1 MGFRRRVQ
9 LVCLVVFWLLLG
21 LAVYPLVPWLPVDA
35 FLRLDPAAAA
45 VTQLA
50 ARAWI
55 AAFLPAALVLG
66 LTALLG
72 RFFCGHVCPLGT
84 TIDGCDRVLRQG
96 RPTSSDT
103 LAASWYQGKYLVL
116 AALMG
121 AALLG
126 VSLAYLAAPLPL
138 ATRLYALVLRPVL
151 LQIAAGVLTAAH
163 PLADR
168 WDWTWLA
175 FADIPVHRYALPWFT
190 FLSLALVLSLG
201 LRARRLWCRA
211 VCPAGALMAIC
222 ARRPLLRRS
231 VSSAC
236 TACGLC
242 QRRCP
247 MGAITADPTVTRHAE
262 CIVCGTCVA
271 VCPVQAVHFAPGE
284 PSPAPAVSRFS
295 PSRRH
300 WLAAG
305 LGGMGAAAVTLTG
318 AEHLLGSPGLAH
330 LLPPSLIR
338 PPGARPEADF
348 LARCI
353 RCGACLRAC
362 PTNTLQ
368 PLGLLTGLSGFYS
381 PVVTPSLGPCEPRCN
396 ACGQVCPTGAIRP
409 LPPADKLWAK
419 IGTAQVLRHKCLAW
433 EYDRPCLV
441 CDETCPYDAVEF
453 RRVAGLKVAVPFVV
467 EERCSGC
474 GFCEHHCPVTA
485 QAAIVVEPMEALRLA
500 SGAFEQRARELGLSL
515 RIRTDATGPPPGS
528 PPWSPEGGPPGG
540 SLPPGFSE

>member
-1 MGFRRRVQ
+1 MGFRRSVQ
-9 LVCLVVFWLLLG
+9 VASLGAFWLLLG
-21 LAVYPLVPWLPVDA
+21 LAAYPLVPWLPVDA

-72 RFFCGHVCPLGT
+72 RFFCSHVCPLGT
-84 TIDGCDRVLRQG
+84 TIDGCDRLLRPA
-96 RPTSSDT
+96 RPASPQP
-103 LAASWYQGKYLVL
+103 LAAAWYRSKYMVL

-138 ATRLYALVLRPVL
+138 ATRFYALALRPVL
-151 LQIAAGVLTAAH
+151 QQIAAGALAAAH

-175 FADIPVHRYALPWFT
+175 FADMPVQRYALPWFT
-190 FLSLALVLSLG
+190 FLSLALILALG

-211 VCPAGALMAIC
+211 FCPAGALMALC

-247 MGAITADPTVTRHAE
+247 VGAIAADPTVTRHAE
-262 CIVCGTCVA
+262 CIVCQTCVA
-271 VCPVQAVHFAPGE
+271 VCPVQAVRFAPGE
-284 PSPAPAVSRFS
+284 PPPAPAAGGFS
-295 PSRRH
+295 PSRRQ

-318 AEHLLGSPGLAH
+318 AEHLLGAPGLSR
-330 LLPPSLIR
+330 LVPPTLIR

-368 PLGLLTGLSGFYS
+368 PLGLVTGLAGFYS
-381 PVVTPSLGPCEPRCN
+381 PVVTPAMGPCEPRCN
-396 ACGQVCPTGAIRP
+396 ACGQVCPTGAIRW

-433 EYDRPCLV
+433 EHDRPCLV

-467 EERCSGC
+467 EARCSGC

-485 QAAIVVEPMEALRLA
+485 RAAIVVEPMEALRLA
-500 SGAFEQRARELGLSL
+500 SGSFARRARELGLDL
-515 RIRTDATGPPPGS
+515 RMRKGAGGAPRP
-528 PPWSPEGGPPGG
+528 PEGGPPDGT
-540 SLPPGFSE
+540 LPPGFAE